1 MGLAK
6 SATEVAQ
13 DSLKVLQNPVSDGVM
28 ATEDIHIIHP
38 EAYSY
43 FNINSSDDNP
53 GLDKVVSWAKEEA
66 KTPSEV
72 LNKINNLETKL
83 GQPGAGETRLSKL
96 SNWVRMTQSIKD
108 VDLTYRDQMENIRG
122 SHKKSLTDIAKNK
135 GEELKK
141 LNSHISNIESKYDN
155 VYHAT
160 RARTMDEM
168 GRIKEQYKAQLKE
181 LKAMRAVYQRSK

>member
-13 DSLKVLQNPVSDGVM
+13 DSLKVLQSPVSDGVM
-28 ATEDIHIIHP
+28 ATEEIHIIHP
-38 EAYSY
+38 EVYSY
-43 FNINSSDDNP
+43 FNIKASDANP

-66 KTPSEV
+66 KSPSEV
-72 LNKINNLETKL
+72 LNKINNLEIKL
-83 GQPGAGETRLSKL
+83 GQPSAGETRLSKL

-108 VDLTYRDQMENIRG
+108 VDITYRDQMENIKG

-160 RARTMDEM
+160 RARTMEEM
-168 GRIKEQYKAQLKE
+168 SRIKEQYKAQLKE

>member
-13 DSLKVLQNPVSDGVM
+13 DSLKVLQNPVSDGV
-28 ATEDIHIIHP
+28 AKQEDIHIIHP
-38 EAYSY
+38 EVYSY

-72 LNKINNLETKL
+72 LNKINNLEIKL
-83 GQPGAGETRLSKL
+83 GQPNAGETRLSKL